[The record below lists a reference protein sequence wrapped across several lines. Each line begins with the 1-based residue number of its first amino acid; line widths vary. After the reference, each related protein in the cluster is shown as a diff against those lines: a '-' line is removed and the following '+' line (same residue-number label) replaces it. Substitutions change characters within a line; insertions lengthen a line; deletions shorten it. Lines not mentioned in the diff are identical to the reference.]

1 MRLGKQKKRS
11 KQKDIFYQSD
21 LNFSL
26 PSKTIDLLIFKH
38 SKMQLKVSIFK
49 TGISVHFVISG
60 STGVQGRLNH
70 MVKQVAVQRKMWIYL
85 ILITL
90 FVFSLRV
97 LSFF

>member
-26 PSKTIDLLIFKH
+26 PSKTIDLLAFKYF
-38 SKMQLKVSIFK
+38 KMQLKVNIFK

-60 STGVQGRLNH
+60 STRVQGRL
-70 MVKQVAVQRKMWIYL
+70 
-85 ILITL
+85 
-90 FVFSLRV
+90 
-97 LSFF
+97 